1 MPGGARNALA
11 GNRLLSTL
19 RQSSQEVPDMND
31 ESREPFKRL
40 FFALNCAPAQ
50 RREIAQWR
58 SALQLRNGR
67 PVPAEN
73 FHLTL
78 KFLGAVGVAQIA
90 EICTAAASIRTP
102 GERLTVVLDRLDVW
116 RRAGALVL
124 APQQAPPALLRLVYA
139 LEQAMLP
146 FGLEQAP
153 REYRPHLTLAR
164 DYRAPVPESATA
176 PEFFLRAD
184 RFTLFESHKG
194 RYRALAEWPLLVFD
208 RS

>member
-1 MPGGARNALA
+1 MPDSARNALA
-11 GNRLLSTL
+11 GKRVLSTL
-19 RQSSQEVPDMND
+19 GQSSQEVCGMND

-50 RREIAQWR
+50 RRDIAQWR

-90 EICTAAASIRTP
+90 DICAAAASIRTP

-116 RRAGALVL
+116 RRAGVLVL
-124 APQQAPPALLRLVYA
+124 APEQAPPVLLRLVYD

-146 FGLEQAP
+146 FGPQEAP

-164 DYRAPVPESATA
+164 DYRAPVPESSTA
-176 PEFFLRAD
+176 PEFFLRAE

-194 RYRALAEWPLLVFD
+194 RYRALAEWPLID
-208 RS
+208 PQ

>member
-1 MPGGARNALA
+1 MTLGATNALV
-11 GNRLLSTL
+11 GKRVLSTL
-19 RQSSQEVPDMND
+19 RQSSQEVPGMND

-50 RREIAQWR
+50 RREIARWR

-67 PVPAEN
+67 PVPTEN

-124 APQQAPPALLRLVYA
+124 APEQASPALLRLVYA

-164 DYRAPVPESATA
+164 DYRAPVPESATP

-194 RYRALAEWPLLVFD
+194 RYRALAEWPLLDFD